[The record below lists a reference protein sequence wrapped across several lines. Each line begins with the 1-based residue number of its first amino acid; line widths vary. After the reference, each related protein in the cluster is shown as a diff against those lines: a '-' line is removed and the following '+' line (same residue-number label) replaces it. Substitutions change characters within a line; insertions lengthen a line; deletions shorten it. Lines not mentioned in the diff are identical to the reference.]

1 MTATTPDWLVKRGG
15 AICQSTDSRS
25 WIVLLDDKPLY
36 RLVPIPVAGK
46 YGCEVT
52 QTVDG
57 KRLDSGSAHPTPD
70 EALHG
75 GLEDLRRALGW

>member
-1 MTATTPDWLVKRGG
+1 MTVTTPHWLVKRNGTLRQAASG
-15 AICQSTDSRS
+15 NF
-25 WIVLLDDKPLY
+25 WLVLVDDKPLY
-36 RLVPIPVAGK
+36 RLVPIPVAGE

-52 QTVDG
+52 QTVNG
-57 KRLDSGSAHPTPD
+57 KRLDSGNAYPTAD